1 MPNPFRLFTRIVGVM
16 AFSRAAAADDAA
28 LLAAFAVGDESTSA
42 TFVRRFQG
50 QVYGLAL
57 SIVRDR
63 TIAEDISQDV
73 FVRAWRAAQS
83 YDSRRGT
90 VLAWLMTIT
99 RNAAIDVMRAQR
111 SIPAEDEILDHLL
124 HATLDTALTT
134 EDLAVHRV
142 EVQYALRYL
151 QSVSREQARAVVLA
165 TLGGC
170 TAAEISRR
178 EGIPL
183 GTAKTRIRDGLRRI
197 RQHVETA
204 HD

>member
-1 MPNPFRLFTRIVGVM
+1 MG
-16 AFSRAAAADDAA
+16 ADAADDAA

-42 TFVRRFQG
+42 AFVRRFQG
-50 QVYGLAL
+50 KVYGLAL
-57 SIVRDR
+57 SIIRD
-63 TIAEDISQDV
+63 TAIAEDISQEV

-83 YDSRRGT
+83 YDPRRGT
-90 VLAWLMTIT
+90 VLTWLLTIT
-99 RNAAIDVMRAQR
+99 RNAAIDVMRAR
-111 SIPAEDEILDHLL
+111 RLIPAEDEILDHLL
-124 HATLDTALTT
+124 HATVDGSTTT

-142 EVQYALRYL
+142 EVQSALRYL
-151 QSVSREQARAVVLA
+151 QGISREQARAVVLA
-165 TLGGC
+165 TMGGC

-197 RQHVETA
+197 RQHLETA